1 MPFQRQKQ
9 QQRAAAVAAPAAAAE
24 EAGLVGCA
32 DGGSSGSSG
41 VLLRRGGPLS
51 EYVALAEYVPLSGTH
66 SECVPLREGL
76 REGLWGGGWVGG
88 TVGVGGE
95 WVGLRE
101 HSGTLR
107 SRATHSA
114 APGNTFCG
122 MPPGVLMR
130 SASKERMDGEHAG
143 GLVQHAG
150 GLVRV
155 SPCGN

>member
-1 MPFQRQKQ
+1 
-9 QQRAAAVAAPAAAAE
+9 
-24 EAGLVGCA
+24 
-32 DGGSSGSSG
+32 
-41 VLLRRGGPLS
+41 
-51 EYVALAEYVPLSGTH
+51 
-66 SECVPLREGL
+66 
-76 REGLWGGGWVGG
+76 LWGGGWVGG
-88 TVGVGGE
+88 TAGVGGE

-107 SRATHSA
+107 SRGTHSA

-122 MPPGVLMR
+122 MRPVLMR

-143 GLVQHAG
+143 GEHAG